1 MKLILLNSI
10 KNHFHTNSFSFASS
24 YWFHNLISPI
34 RDAFT
39 FLHYPYQ
46 GLSFTFL
53 VMFLSI
59 QSECVHCKTK

>member
-1 MKLILLNSI
+1 MKLILLKSI

-34 RDAFT
+34 RD
-39 FLHYPYQ
+39 Q

-59 QSECVHCKTK
+59 QSERVHCKAK